1 MGGSSAPATTT
12 QVTKTELP
20 AWLEGTTKENIAIAD
35 QISKRPYQQYGGQL
49 TAGYAPEQLAALQY
63 AQEGVGMTTPLYQ
76 RAAIAA
82 NDAAS
87 FTPQQVGTTFGADQV
102 QAGNFLNGNINAYM
116 NPFTQNVENAALQ
129 RLDTATRMGVN
140 RISDQARQAR
150 AFGGSRQGLAEGAA
164 IGEAARSA
172 GELSANL
179 RSQAFNTGA
188 QLMQADQNRAM
199 QAALANQGAG
209 MQAQQLGLQAALAN
223 QSAGLQ
229 GQQLGLSAASQLQN
243 IAQGS
248 QQARSIDAAALEAV
262 GSAKQSQ
269 QQQMLDE
276 AYSRWLEA
284 RNYPIEMLN
293 LRLGATTATP
303 YAQTQTTT
311 GTRTG
316 GGSGSNFLSGLGT
329 AASIGASLATIAGV
343 F

>member
-35 QISKRPYQQYGGQL
+35 AISKRPYEAYGGQL
-49 TAGYAPEQLAALQY
+49 TAGYAPEQQAALQY

-82 NDAAS
+82 NDAAGY
-87 FTPQQVGTTFGADQV
+87 TPEQV
-102 QAGNFLNGNINAYM
+102 QAGNFLNGNIGAYM

-140 RISDQARQAR
+140 RIGDQARQAR

-199 QAALANQGAG
+199 QAALANQ
-209 MQAQQLGLQAALAN
+209 
-223 QSAGLQ
+223 SAGLQ
-229 GQQLGLSAASQLQN
+229 AQGMGLSAASTLQN

-248 QQARSIDAAALEAV
+248 QQARQIDAATLESV
-262 GSAKQSQ
+262 GSAKQAQ

-276 AYSRWLEA
+276 AYNRWLEA

-303 YAQTQTTT
+303 YGQTQTMT

-316 GGSGSNFLSGLGT
+316 GGSGNNFLTGLGT
-329 AASIGASLATIAGV
+329 AASLGASLATIAGV